1 MEYKVVPLSE
11 YEYSP
16 TMISTGINYGLS
28 DYAKDKSIPL
38 SERMDNINRYYD
50 NERKQIDNDLN
61 KYLTKQYAGAGLQI
75 GSAAIP
81 VGAGLRLGAGAIK
94 ALTPQF
100 GKAIATEIGSGLAGG
115 ALGGAVEGFGR
126 GLVEG
131 ENPFKTSLQDG
142 SIGLITGGALGGA
155 VGRVGQAMAKR
166 NLPNNPA
173 AQQQYF
179 ADYVE
184 GLSNNAPLGQI
195 SRFDKGLA
203 DFRLAREGNVAGGKN
218 NLFDMPIT
226 ETENFKIW
234 SGDKPLVTSEDA
246 LNYNFKTGQGV
257 TLEGFHGTKRGDR
270 VGSEFKKERATSGP
284 MAYFSSDKD
293 IAANY
298 AKGKEDTSFSEEMS
312 DYWQWFKYRD
322 KDGNLKPLG
331 DAYWDL
337 SFDERRALDRNA
349 PHITLDDTAEN
360 IVYNPDTTR
369 GLGNYNYALKQYKG
383 NPLKALIDGWLEG
396 GTLYGREDDFLKVL
410 EKTGINMDNINYID
424 PYTDHSKVYDVYLS
438 MKNPLVTDDLPNKL
452 FENLTAEAPNHPA
465 KYSAYGDIWDKNTQD
480 GVDWVNMLKEDT
492 AKGENSYAWTSIP
505 DWVTDEIKKLG
516 YDGIIDIGGKSGG
529 EIHKVYI
536 PFEPT
541 QIKSVQN
548 QGTFNPN
555 DPNIYKTIAPFA
567 TIPLFNLLKQDDK

>member
-1 MEYKVVPLSE
+1 MQEFKVVPLSE

-61 KYLTKQYAGAGLQI
+61 KYLAKQYAGAALQI

-94 ALTPQF
+94 ALTPRF

-203 DFRLAREGNVAGGKN
+203 DFRTAKEGTVKGVLNNGNTQVLYDTPDDFIDLTNSFDSTPTMEEVKNFLRESAKTGKK
-218 NLFDMPIT
+218 F
-226 ETENFKIW
+226 ETSSPDYFLDVLDSSKKIDHIAK
-234 SGDKPLVTSEDA
+234 SS
-246 LNYNFKTGQGV
+246 NFKTMNKSQKKRHNKYVLAFDDISKTLKKNGEGV
-257 TLEGFHGTKRGDR
+257 ENTKPDKKPNVKNYHEFNTTAKFNENNYPLTVYAEQLINEPDTIPQTYHLYDILEN
-270 VGSEFKKERATSGP
+270 KKSP
-284 MAYFSSDKD
+284 S
-293 IAANY
+293 AN
-298 AKGKEDTSFSEEMS
+298 S
-312 DYWQWFKYRD
+312 
-322 KDGNLKPLG
+322 LKSVNLG
-331 DAYWDL
+331 DDINIMT
-337 SFDERRALDRNA
+337 DNLDN
-349 PHITLDDTAEN
+349 
-360 IVYNPDTTR
+360 VNP
-369 GLGNYNYALKQYKG
+369 
-383 NPLKALIDGWLEG
+383 
-396 GTLYGREDDFLKVL
+396 
-410 EKTGINMDNINYID
+410 
-424 PYTDHSKVYDVYLS
+424 
-438 MKNPLVTDDLPNKL
+438 
-452 FENLTAEAPNHPA
+452 
-465 KYSAYGDIWDKNTQD
+465 SA
-480 GVDWVNMLKEDT
+480 
-492 AKGENSYAWTSIP
+492 
-505 DWVTDEIKKLG
+505 
-516 YDGIIDIGGKSGG
+516 
-529 EIHKVYI
+529 
-536 PFEPT
+536 
-541 QIKSVQN
+541 
-548 QGTFNPN
+548 
-555 DPNIYKTIAPFA
+555 
-567 TIPLFNLLKQDDK
+567 